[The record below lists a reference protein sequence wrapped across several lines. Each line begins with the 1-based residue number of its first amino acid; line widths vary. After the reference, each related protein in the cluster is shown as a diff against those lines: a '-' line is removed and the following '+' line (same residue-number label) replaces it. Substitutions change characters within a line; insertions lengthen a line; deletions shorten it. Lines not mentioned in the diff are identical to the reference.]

1 MVKTKVM
8 RFEPIECQTEEQFK
22 VENDK
27 LKEQKYQTIAPSFE
41 SLKKAGD
48 ELTSVV
54 QKKSILFGETNSLKW
69 KMTFLH
75 FAEGRASVTN
85 PEDFPIGSTVTVIMK
100 GTIQR
105 NGKDIKELAFQRI
118 ETQTSEKT
126 AKPAKGK

>member
-1 MVKTKVM
+1 MKY
-8 RFEPIECQTEEQFK
+8 EPIECPTEEKFNE
-22 VENDK
+22 ENNK

-54 QKKSILFGETNSLKW
+54 QKKSILYGETNSLKW
-69 KMTFLH
+69 KLTFLH

-85 PEDFPIGSTVTVIMK
+85 PEDFPIGSSVTVIMK

-105 NGKDIKELAFQRI
+105 NGKDVKELSFVRT
-118 ETQTSEKT
+118 ETQTSEKL
-126 AKPAKGK
+126 AKSAKAAK